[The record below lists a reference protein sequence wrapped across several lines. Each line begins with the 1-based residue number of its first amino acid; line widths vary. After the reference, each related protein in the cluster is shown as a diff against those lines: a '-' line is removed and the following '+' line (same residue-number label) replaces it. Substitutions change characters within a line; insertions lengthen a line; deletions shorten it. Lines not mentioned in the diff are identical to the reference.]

1 MMTQMFDKWI
11 EEREDPR
18 KSAAVAEG
26 KTERVGG
33 RKSMK
38 LISPSYF
45 SGLFEMKL
53 SELIERKQEIEM

>member
-26 KTERVGG
+26 KTERESG
-33 RKSMK
+33 REKEYE
-38 LISPSYF
+38 INF
-45 SGLFEMKL
+45 SLLFL
-53 SELIERKQEIEM
+53 RFV